1 MFNGYIQ
8 GTYKDSIDKLTN
20 GVIRCLTDQL
30 NAHIKQYATTNNIP
44 IIWWDSIG
52 GTNGDKKQYI
62 LDNYYK
68 TPPFGKNKVLCILAT
83 RKFVKSATVREFDR
97 KEGKGKYNRL
107 YITEKPIKQ
116 YYIYL
121 HDRELGFCCLK
132 ISSYMPFPCRFFC
145 NGHYILQQQLEK
157 EGVDYKMHDNSF
169 VKVSDEEYFKKLV
182 SSLPE
187 GEWIAG
193 RITNWMNVFFRFHKG
208 SRSTCSKLL
217 SHNWFIGQT
226 ELCSNLI
233 FKSPRYLDSLFGH
246 LLAEQHVI
254 GTPITCIPYSMQNGF
269 ISKPPRGCTGLKN
282 KQR

>member
-1 MFNGYIQ
+1 MKNTFYKQYEDHISFAYSCFDRLVFNGYIQ

-208 SRSTCSKLL
+208 S
-217 SHNWFIGQT
+217 W
-226 ELCSNLI
+226 I
-233 FKSPRYLDSLFGH
+233 FR
-246 LLAEQHVI
+246 
-254 GTPITCIPYSMQNGF
+254 
-269 ISKPPRGCTGLKN
+269 
-282 KQR
+282 

>member
-1 MFNGYIQ
+1 MKNTFYKQYEDHISFAYSCFDRLVFNGYIQ

-30 NAHIKQYATTNNIP
+30 NAHITQYATTNNIP
-44 IIWWDSIG
+44 IIWWDGIG

-83 RKFVKSATVREFDR
+83 REFVKSATVREFDR

-208 SRSTCSKLL
+208 S
-217 SHNWFIGQT
+217 W
-226 ELCSNLI
+226 I
-233 FKSPRYLDSLFGH
+233 FR
-246 LLAEQHVI
+246 
-254 GTPITCIPYSMQNGF
+254 
-269 ISKPPRGCTGLKN
+269 
-282 KQR
+282 